1 MITTYDILKR
11 TTDVLAAL
19 FVIILFSPL
28 IILIAIAIKL
38 DSPGPA
44 IYKAKRVGKNGK
56 VFDMWK
62 FRSMV
67 DDADGFLLKHPE
79 YMKVFKQKEGWKF
92 NNAGEDPRITRV
104 GRFIRKYTIDELPNL
119 WNILTGDMSM
129 VGPRAYRKDAVG
141 DEIAEQLKIY
151 PGLRREFEVAL
162 SIKPGLTGPWQTGG
176 RNAISWDKRVAL
188 DAAYA
193 KNKSIW
199 RDFLIVLK
207 TPLAMLNKW

>member
-151 PGLRREFEVAL
+151 PGLRRELEVAL

-176 RNAISWDKRVAL
+176 RNKLSWDKRVVL

-193 KNKSIW
+193 KQKSIW
-199 RDFLIVLK
+199 KDFLYVLK